1 MDLIK
6 VVNDEFKS
14 GKQHPLFTVGDTI
27 TVEYR
32 ITEGNKE
39 RIQKYRGTVI
49 AINGHQQKR
58 RFTVRKMSDGIAVE
72 RIFPYDSPF
81 IENIVV
87 ERYGKVRRAKL
98 YYLRDRTGKSA
109 RIKERRFISK
119 SVKQ

>member
-1 MDLIK
+1 MLRAAT
-6 VVNDEFKS
+6 F
-14 GKQHPLFTVGDTI
+14 VGS
-27 TVEYR
+27 
-32 ITEGNKE
+32 
-39 RIQKYRGTVI
+39 
-49 AINGHQQKR
+49 ALH
-58 RFTVRKMSDGIAVE
+58 
-72 RIFPYDSPF
+72 PF